1 MPPAIG
7 SAPPVSVSRAIPA
20 IATVAVIAIR
30 AITVIAVIGVGPVSV
45 AVIAIIRIA
54 RADID
59 VDAGTAPPSP
69 PCRGLRRRKRHD
81 GDATTNKTRTNRIF
95 NGASD
100 CWGLRI
106 AGS

>member
-45 AVIAIIRIA
+45 AVIAIIWIA

-59 VDAGTAPPSP
+59 VDAGTPPIPTLQRPS
-69 PCRGLRRRKRHD
+69 K
-81 GDATTNKTRTNRIF
+81 A
-95 NGASD
+95 
-100 CWGLRI
+100 
-106 AGS
+106 